1 MSKFL
6 LLSVI
11 RSDFSKMINLAR
23 LLRDNGHD
31 VAFYFEQRSHNLYQ
45 SIDEA
50 VAEGFTV
57 FGKRRE
63 PKQDIKK
70 QSPPAK
76 AQTSWTK
83 IPVFL
88 KRVISEVKSVRTI
101 QKNFTKVIK
110 DYHPNALIV
119 PACSVGYNVP
129 VYAAQS
135 HKLNLPTICIP
146 FAISDKDAAQKA
158 IRFSPKSAPD
168 YLMNRYFRSIFAKW
182 YLSAPHGFCPVLPA
196 EILVA
201 YKFAGIDAKF
211 PLSFYGTRVDRLLLE
226 NEYMLHHARA
236 QSFDAGSVEVT
247 GSIFDDELAAVRRE
261 RESLYKQLCM
271 RFSWDAA
278 RPLVCIALPPF
289 VREKENNERFFDFDV
304 LAEKFLPKA
313 CDFTHVNVLVSL
325 HPRISRDL
333 IASFQC
339 PANVILLHEPVE
351 RFIPFCDIFVSTYSS
366 TIRTA
371 VAMGIPVINY
381 DILDFDYEL
390 FRDLKGVVH
399 VSDEYGYVEC
409 LSDALKKGA
418 GYAALIE
425 QLQTGNLLRSAFDG
439 RSSERILNAITQ
451 GL

>member
-1 MSKFL
+1 
-6 LLSVI
+6 
-11 RSDFSKMINLAR
+11 MINLAR

-57 FGKRRE
+57 FGKRVE
-63 PKQDIKK
+63 PKQDTKK
-70 QSPPAK
+70 QSLPAN
-76 AQTSWTK
+76 AQTVWTK

-88 KRVISEVKSVRTI
+88 KRVISEVKLLRTI
-101 QKNFTKVIK
+101 QENFTKVVK
-110 DYHPNALIV
+110 EYHPNALIV
-119 PACSVGYNVP
+119 PTCSVGYNFP

-135 HKLNLPTICIP
+135 HKLNLPTICLP

-158 IRFSPKSAPD
+158 ISFSPKSAPD
-168 YLMNRYFRSIFAKW
+168 YLLNRYLRSIFAKW
-182 YLSAPHGFCPVLPA
+182 YLSTPQGFCPILPA
-196 EILVA
+196 EMLVA
-201 YKFAGIDAKF
+201 YKLAGIDVTF

-236 QSFDAGSVEVT
+236 QSFDAGRVEVT
-247 GSIFDDELAAVRRE
+247 GSVFDDELAAVRRE
-261 RESLYKQLCM
+261 RETLYKQLCM
-271 RFSWDAA
+271 RFAWDAT

-289 VREKENNERFFDFDV
+289 VREKENDERFFDFKLLV
-304 LAEKFLPKA
+304 EKFLPMA
-313 CDFTHVNVLVSL
+313 CDFKRVNLLVSL

-333 IASFQC
+333 ICTFQC

-351 RFIPFCDIFVSTYSS
+351 KFIPFCDIFVSTYSS

-371 VAMGIPVINY
+371 VGMGIPVINY

-399 VSDEYGYVEC
+399 VSEEFEYVEC

-418 GYAALIE
+418 GYRRLIE
-425 QLQTGNLLRSAFDG
+425 QLQTGNLLRSTFDG
-439 RSSERILNAITQ
+439 RSGERILNAITQ